1 ADEEAA
7 LAAHQTG
14 AFSHHACPGS
24 DFHQWFPAAIWHR
37 VDGPSST
44 PPGLGIR
51 GEGWCF
57 RCEGYRADA
66 GGAGERDVGGFRED
80 VQAAIPALRRYARA
94 LTRDGDVA
102 DDLVQDPLVRALRS
116 ERLFLGGDVRSW
128 LYTILTNL
136 NRNRL
141 RSLSRRPALMP
152 MDDNDAADMAGPEAG
167 GRDIERALATLVDD
181 QRTAL
186 LLVVLEG
193 LSYREVAEVQ
203 GVPIGTVMSRL
214 ARARAQVKAFLDGER
229 PALRRVK

>member
-1 ADEEAA
+1 MAVAGFHENV
-7 LAAHQTG
+7 QT
-14 AFSHHACPGS
+14 
-24 DFHQWFPAAIWHR
+24 
-37 VDGPSST
+37 
-44 PPGLGIR
+44 
-51 GEGWCF
+51 
-57 RCEGYRADA
+57 
-66 GGAGERDVGGFRED
+66 
-80 VQAAIPALRRYARA
+80 AIPALRRYARA
-94 LTRDGDVA
+94 LTRNADIA
-102 DDLVQDPLVRALRS
+102 DDLVQDTLVRALRS
-116 ERLFLGGDVRSW
+116 EHLFHGGEVRSW

-141 RSLSRRPALMP
+141 RSLARRPALSP
-152 MDDNDAADMAGPEAG
+152 IDDNDAPDMAGPEAG

-214 ARARAQVKAFLDGER
+214 ARARAQIKSFLDGER